1 MKYYYFF
8 SHLTCL
14 DIFLGDLR
22 ANAVL
27 ASYTR
32 SSDLSKHMIDTFN
45 NIYDIKLLCEKD
57 VYRDVFVLN
66 HYRAHLIVQSAHSLE
81 RA

>member
-1 MKYYYFF
+1 MIMNAYILYIILTFPNLNRHMKYYYFF

-27 ASYTR
+27 ASYSR
-32 SSDLSKHMIDTFN
+32 SSDLGNHMIDTFT
-45 NIYDIKLLCEKD
+45 NIYGIK
-57 VYRDVFVLN
+57 
-66 HYRAHLIVQSAHSLE
+66 
-81 RA
+81 